1 MTLNQQTELKEA
13 ILNQSQKE
21 KDKLLVRLINK
32 DKKLMEQLH
41 FLLLENEDDLLN
53 RIQKVKT
60 QLENLFE
67 TAQKFISRKKTDYK
81 HKELTAWLKSASGLV
96 NEYAAITKNK
106 ESELDLRLLILEE
119 AFDTYF
125 NLYQNES
132 SGFKSDAHF
141 TYVAARIKAI
151 LTIYQKLHEDLQ
163 FEYRDRINHIL
174 DFSNTSQLKEYI
186 DF

>member
-1 MTLNQQTELKEA
+1 MTLNQLPELKEA

-32 DKKLMEQLH
+32 DKRLIEQLH
-41 FLLLENEDDLLN
+41 FLLLENEDDLLD
-53 RIQKVKT
+53 RIQKIKT
-60 QLENLFE
+60 RLEDLFAA
-67 TAQKFISRKKTDYK
+67 AQQFISRKKSDYK

-96 NEYAAITKNK
+96 NEHASITKNK

-125 NLYQNES
+125 NFYQSGS

-151 LTIYQKLHEDLQ
+151 LTIYNKLHEDLQ
-163 FEYRDRINHIL
+163 FEYRDRIDYIL
-174 DFSNTSQLKEYI
+174 EFAKSTELKSYI